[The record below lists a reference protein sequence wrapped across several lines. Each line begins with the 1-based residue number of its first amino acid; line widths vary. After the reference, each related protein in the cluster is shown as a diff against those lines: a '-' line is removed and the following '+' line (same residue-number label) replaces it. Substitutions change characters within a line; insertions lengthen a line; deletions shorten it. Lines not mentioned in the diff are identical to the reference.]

1 MGCQIFSERYDQKR
15 STWPKNQLVPYHLTG
30 PRFLKCPIGKITKL
44 DHGMLYIF
52 RKLWPRASHF
62 LSLLDPNYLD
72 PKLYSAYPSSKLS
85 ELIGLGGGWSGNV
98 QGNRVMEYI
107 RFKGHSVQ
115 KGPMGAEICFCRD
128 FFSSGGGP
136 KWCWIIQLCHRV
148 ATICQGEEHAVRV
161 SLTKSLTKRTCWSL
175 HSTFQQHWFCVM
187 WLAQHISRGTQSK
200 PTVVVPATKSRS
212 HENI

>member
-62 LSLLDPNYLD
+62 LSLLDPNYFD

-98 QGNRVMEYI
+98 QGTRVMEYI

-115 KGPMGAEICFCRD
+115 KGPMGTEICFCRAL
-128 FFSSGGGP
+128 FSSGP
-136 KWCWIIQLCHRV
+136 RWCCGYIHTATLPSSEWRTCNLCWR
-148 ATICQGEEHAVRV
+148 
-161 SLTKSLTKRTCWSL
+161 KTCWSAL
-175 HSTFQQHWFCVM
+175 N
-187 WLAQHISRGTQSK
+187 I
-200 PTVVVPATKSRS
+200 PA
-212 HENI
+212 